1 MAIVGR
7 DTPSL
12 MWNAWN
18 KDPTKAALLRAVV
31 SCQVRLQGYGL
42 FFSWDMCDAL
52 AQQYVCFY
60 LSIFIGRGGSTL
72 LNSFQV
78 PLPDCDAL
86 LSLSR
91 SYIALKSPVGN
102 GTEEN

>member
-1 MAIVGR
+1 MEIVGR

-18 KDPTKAALLRAVV
+18 KDPTKVALLQALV
-31 SCQVRLQGYGL
+31 SCQVRLGYNRC
-42 FFSWDMCDAL
+42 FSLDMCDAL
-52 AQQYVCFY
+52 AKQNVCSY

-78 PLPDCDAL
+78 PLPRGDAL

-91 SYIALKSPVGN
+91 FYIALKSP
-102 GTEEN
+102 EENQ

>member
-1 MAIVGR
+1 MEIVGR

-12 MWNAWN
+12 MWNAWY
-18 KDPTKAALLRAVV
+18 KDPTKAALLRALV
-31 SCQVRLQGYGL
+31 SCQVRLGDHRI
-42 FFSWDMCDAL
+42 FSWDICDAL

-60 LSIFIGRGGSTL
+60 LSIFIERGGSTL

-78 PLPDCDAL
+78 PLPHGDAL